1 MLLLQATQPAVM
13 YIRTTKT
20 HTTGDKPGYSYRLVH
35 SERSGDKVQQKT
47 LLNLGTDYRVPKEN
61 WKQVA
66 DLAEQLLDGQRPLFS
81 PAVDIMA
88 AAEDLV
94 RRLHARGFQP
104 GRQADTAR
112 DDRSA
117 TVDLDTLDHEDSRS
131 VGCERICLQALEELG
146 FQELL
151 RSLGASARD
160 SRLAVALV
168 VAKMINPSSERE
180 ALRWL
185 QDDSTTLELL
195 ALDGGKGISLSK
207 LYRINDLLWKH
218 RQSLQQGLFLRERL
232 LLDIPDAIVFYDLS
246 NTFYTA
252 RPNDTLRR
260 FGRSKQKRNDCPLVS
275 LALLLDGAGFPRSCE
290 ILPGNISEPGTLQDA
305 MGRLEAVCEDSSAK
319 PTVIMDAGIATE
331 ENLTWLRQ
339 QHYNWICVSREGQPQ
354 PPEGVA
360 ELTLTT
366 SAGQQVQAWKLASKD
381 DEARLYAVSAGKK
394 ITANAI
400 LKKNRQQC
408 EAALQ
413 HLHDGLSKPGF
424 LKNYDRVQQS
434 IGRIMQ
440 RYPQVS
446 RQYDVRVTK
455 DTTTKGSAT
464 RGVGTK
470 ASTVTFSRKQQYDDA
485 TAGVGSYVL
494 RTSHSD
500 WNLERIL
507 RAYWRLTEIEATFRS
522 LKSELGLRPIWHSKD
537 SRISSHLFITVLA
550 YHGVHLIRTRL
561 KAQGINLSWQSIRT
575 RMRSWVRITTTV
587 RQVNGA
593 LLVNR
598 QDVRPLAKV
607 TMISRAAGVEP
618 RIHRRKSRVAK

>member
-1 MLLLQATQPAVM
+1 MQTHSTKPSPKQARVAAQIAYVKGIESLKTSGGLTDADRRFLYSQRPSSIDAEGRIVLEFASPADVIAAGSSPSAVRFFFTHNQPEA
-13 YIRTTKT
+13 T
-20 HTTGDKPGYSYRLVH
+20 
-35 SERSGDKVQQKT
+35 E
-47 LLNLGTDYRVPKEN
+47 PKER
-61 WKQVA
+61 
-66 DLAEQLLDGQRPLFS
+66 DLYGRAAAKRSNQKKYRRKAASWPPHSDHDFASPDRRLGIRHAPLLPWF
-81 PAVDIMA
+81 IMA

-112 DDRSA
+112 DDRIA
-117 TVDLDTLDHEDSRS
+117 TVDLDTLDQEDSRS

-168 VAKMINPSSERE
+168 VAKMINPASERE

-195 ALDGGKGISLSK
+195 ALDGGTGLSLSK

-218 RQSLQQGLFLRERL
+218 RQSLQQGLFLRERQ
-232 LLDIPDAIVFYDLS
+232 LLDIPDTIVFYDLS

-360 ELTLTT
+360 ELT
-366 SAGQQVQAWKLASKD
+366 
-381 DEARLYAVSAGKK
+381 
-394 ITANAI
+394 
-400 LKKNRQQC
+400 RQQRRRST
-408 EAALQ
+408 ALC
-413 HLHDGLSKPGF
+413 SK
-424 LKNYDRVQQS
+424 R
-434 IGRIMQ
+434 
-440 RYPQVS
+440 
-446 RQYDVRVTK
+446 RQEDHRE
-455 DTTTKGSAT
+455 
-464 RGVGTK
+464 R
-470 ASTVTFSRKQQYDDA
+470 
-485 TAGVGSYVL
+485 
-494 RTSHSD
+494 HS
-500 WNLERIL
+500 
-507 RAYWRLTEIEATFRS
+507 
-522 LKSELGLRPIWHSKD
+522 
-537 SRISSHLFITVLA
+537 
-550 YHGVHLIRTRL
+550 
-561 KAQGINLSWQSIRT
+561 
-575 RMRSWVRITTTV
+575 
-587 RQVNGA
+587 
-593 LLVNR
+593 
-598 QDVRPLAKV
+598 
-607 TMISRAAGVEP
+607 
-618 RIHRRKSRVAK
+618 